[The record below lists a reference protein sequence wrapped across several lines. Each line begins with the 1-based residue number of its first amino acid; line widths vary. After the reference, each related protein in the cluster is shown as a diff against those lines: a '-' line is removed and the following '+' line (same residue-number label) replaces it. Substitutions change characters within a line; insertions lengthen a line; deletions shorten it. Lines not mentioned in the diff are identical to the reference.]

1 MKRKDWTGGLFFI
14 YLAFVIW
21 VILLK
26 FSTSPDALPHLR
38 NINLIPY
45 GDCLMINGNLNIR
58 ELAENILIFV
68 PFGIYGGML
77 ARERAGGTV
86 ILAGAGFSLFLETL
100 QYLLATVS
108 YTHLDV
114 YKRQCFASEAPE
126 IGVCVP
132 DKSCNSSCRRSLP
145 VMRFLLLWYDMRI
158 ISVQSTEQFG
168 IKEVRIPFD
177 PDILIY
183 KRVYARKRI
192 ISSYIL

>member
-100 QYLLATVS
+100 QYLLAMGASDIT
-108 YTHLDV
+108 DV
-114 YKRQCFASEAPE
+114 INNTLGAV
-126 IGVCVP
+126 IGG
-132 DKSCNSSCRRSLP
+132 
-145 VMRFLLLWYDMRI
+145 LLWKAFRKIAGEKSWLIVQILATVGTVGMLGDRK
-158 ISVQSTEQFG
+158 SV
-168 IKEVRIPFD
+168 V
-177 PDILIY
+177 
-183 KRVYARKRI
+183 
-192 ISSYIL
+192 

>member
-100 QYLLATVS
+100 QYLLAMGASDIT
-108 YTHLDV
+108 DV
-114 YKRQCFASEAPE
+114 INNTLGAV
-126 IGVCVP
+126 IGG
-132 DKSCNSSCRRSLP
+132 
-145 VMRFLLLWYDMRI
+145 LLWKSF
-158 ISVQSTEQFG
+158 SVRFTEELIAAKEKFG
-168 IKEVRIPFD
+168 EKSWLIVQ
-177 PDILIY
+177 ILATVGTVGMLGVSVLICI
-183 KRVYARKRI
+183 ANA
-192 ISSYIL
+192 

>member
-100 QYLLATVS
+100 QYLLAMG
-108 YTHLDV
+108 
-114 YKRQCFASEAPE
+114 A
-126 IGVCVP
+126 
-132 DKSCNSSCRRSLP
+132 
-145 VMRFLLLWYDMRI
+145 RI
-158 ISVQSTEQFG
+158 
-168 IKEVRIPFD
+168 
-177 PDILIY
+177 
-183 KRVYARKRI
+183 
-192 ISSYIL
+192 

>member
-45 GDCLMINGNLNIR
+45 GDCLMVNGNLNIR

-86 ILAGAGFSLFLETL
+86 ILAGVGFSLFLETL
-100 QYLLATVS
+100 QYLLAMGASDIT
-108 YTHLDV
+108 DV
-114 YKRQCFASEAPE
+114 INNTLGAV
-126 IGVCVP
+126 IGV
-132 DKSCNSSCRRSLP
+132 
-145 VMRFLLLWYDMRI
+145 LLWKAFRKTYNRGNCWYVGSECTDLYRKCI
-158 ISVQSTEQFG
+158 EKENVICNNKVQFTRDYTG
-168 IKEVRIPFD
+168 
-177 PDILIY
+177 
-183 KRVYARKRI
+183 
-192 ISSYIL
+192 

>member
-45 GDCLMINGNLNIR
+45 GDCLMVNGNLDIR

-100 QYLLATVS
+100 QYLLAMGAV
-108 YTHLDV
+108 
-114 YKRQCFASEAPE
+114 
-126 IGVCVP
+126 IGV
-132 DKSCNSSCRRSLP
+132 
-145 VMRFLLLWYDMRI
+145 LLWKAFRKIAGEKSWLIVQILATVGTVGMLGV
-158 ISVQSTEQFG
+158 SV
-168 IKEVRIPFD
+168 
-177 PDILIY
+177 LICI
-183 KRVYARKRI
+183 ANA
-192 ISSYIL
+192 

>member
-77 ARERAGGTV
+77 ARERAGGASDITDV
-86 ILAGAGFSLFLETL
+86 INNTLGAVIGVLLWKAFRKIAGEKSWLIV
-100 QYLLATVS
+100 QILATVG
-108 YTHLDV
+108 TVGML
-114 YKRQCFASEAPE
+114 
-126 IGVCVP
+126 GVGV
-132 DKSCNSSCRRSLP
+132 
-145 VMRFLLLWYDMRI
+145 
-158 ISVQSTEQFG
+158 
-168 IKEVRIPFD
+168 
-177 PDILIY
+177 LICITN
-183 KRVYARKRI
+183 A
-192 ISSYIL
+192 